1 MANIRLSLHGI
12 SKSFG
17 ATRALN
23 DVTLEVAAG
32 EVHAV
37 IGENGAGK
45 STLLKIL
52 SGAHAADAGTME
64 LDGSPYKPAGPL
76 DARKGGIAMIYQEVN
91 LAPHLSVRENILLGS
106 ESSTLGWIDATE
118 SRRRA
123 QQALAGLGYGHFPL
137 E

>member
-23 DVTLEVAAG
+23 AVTLEVAAG
-32 EVHAV
+32 EVHAL

-52 SGAHAADAGTME
+52 SGAHPADAGRME
-64 LDGSPYKPAGPL
+64 LDGAAYEPAGPL
-76 DARKGGIAMIYQEVN
+76 EARRRGIAMIYQEVN

-106 ESSTLGWIDATE
+106 ESSTLG
-118 SRRRA
+118 
-123 QQALAGLGYGHFPL
+123 
-137 E
+137 